1 MDQNWKCSC
10 TELPD
15 MRKAVPEGHSEQAE
29 EGLLRLPR
37 LGEGT
42 RDPGSGVRPWV
53 SIGCVSVSLKE
64 PSPHKQCLLFTE
76 PGTGIPQI
84 RT

>member
-1 MDQNWKCSC
+1 
-10 TELPD
+10 

-37 LGEGT
+37 LKEGT

-53 SIGCVSVSLKE
+53 SIGLCV
-64 PSPHKQCLLFTE
+64 CLPE
-76 PGTGIPQI
+76 GA
-84 RT
+84 